1 MVTIVK
7 NTISSLNLTITQPGA
22 SAICVRNYI
31 INVTSTGSGIQQ
43 SVIDAMNSSPT
54 NVRIDNLQLCLYNY
68 TVEVIA
74 IDLSGNM
81 SEPFIDTGNVVLGG
95 KPKMCRKY
103 LEEKWYSKIL
113 SLVLNQNIVMK
124 FFFYL

>member
-1 MVTIVK
+1 MVTIVQ

-31 INVTSTGSGIQQ
+31 INVTSTSSGIQQ
-43 SVIDAMNSSPT
+43 SVIYAMNSSST
-54 NVRIDNLQLCLYNY
+54 NVEIDNLQLCLYNY

-74 IDLSGNM
+74 IDLSGKIM
-81 SEPFIDTGNVVLGG
+81 SEPFIDTGNIALGG

-103 LEEKWYSKIL
+103 LGEKW
-113 SLVLNQNIVMK
+113 
-124 FFFYL
+124 

>member
-31 INVTSTGSGIQQ
+31 INVTSTSSGIQQ
-43 SVIDAMNSSPT
+43 SVIYATNSSIT
-54 NVRIDNLQLCLYNY
+54 NVEIDNLQLCLYIY

-81 SEPFIDTGNVVLGG
+81 SKPFIDTGNIALG
-95 KPKMCRKY
+95 KPRMCRKY
-103 LEEKWYSKIL
+103 LE
-113 SLVLNQNIVMK
+113 
-124 FFFYL
+124 

>member
-1 MVTIVK
+1 MVTIVQ

-31 INVTSTGSGIQQ
+31 INVMSTGSGIQQ
-43 SVIDAMNSSPT
+43 SVIYAMNSSPT
-54 NVRIDNLQLCLYNY
+54 NVEIDNLQLCLYNY

-74 IDLSGNM
+74 IDLSGSM
-81 SEPFIDTGNVVLGG
+81 SEPFIDTGNFTLGG

-103 LEEKWYSKIL
+103 LEEK
-113 SLVLNQNIVMK
+113 
-124 FFFYL
+124 